1 LRRLRL
7 LAPAQLTL
15 GIPEIVTTPVD
26 RWWSMPDEA
35 QEAGVGIL
43 ARMIA
48 NGVVEEDEEVLVD
61 DNDV

>member
-1 LRRLRL
+1 MRRLRL

-26 RWWSMPDEA
+26 RWWSMSEEA
-35 QEAGVGIL
+35 QEAVIGIL

-48 NGVVEEDEEVLVD
+48 NGVVEEGEEVLVD